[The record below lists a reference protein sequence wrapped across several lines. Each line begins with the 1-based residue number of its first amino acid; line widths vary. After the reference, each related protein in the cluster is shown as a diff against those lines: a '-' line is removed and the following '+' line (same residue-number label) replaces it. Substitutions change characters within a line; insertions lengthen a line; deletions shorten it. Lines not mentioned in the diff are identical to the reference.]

1 MTLKMKLCDMPITA
15 VEPGG
20 NGPPARVSFCE
31 SRNQGPE
38 INRKGERWRVTNK
51 NNMPISR
58 RKKQNYTEWGQK
70 QGKGH

>member
-38 INRKGERWRVTNK
+38 INRERE
-51 NNMPISR
+51 MESE
-58 RKKQNYTEWGQK
+58 KQK
-70 QGKGH
+70 